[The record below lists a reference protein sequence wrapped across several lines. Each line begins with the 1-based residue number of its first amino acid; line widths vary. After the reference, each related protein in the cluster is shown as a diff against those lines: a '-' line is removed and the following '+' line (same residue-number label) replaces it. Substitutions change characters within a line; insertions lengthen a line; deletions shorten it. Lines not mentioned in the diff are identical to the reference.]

1 VANKITVL
9 LDLVT
14 DKAQS
19 AAKGFKSSIAEAEG
33 AANKFKAG
41 ASSAFATVQANA
53 GALALGAG
61 AAITTF
67 GVKSVAAFQETALA
81 AGKLSDATGL
91 TVEDASRLQ
100 EVAGDLGVSTDSLAG
115 SLVRMQK
122 AVASNSDAVQE
133 LGIETQRT
141 ADGQVDVNAT
151 FLETVRKLGTVED
164 ANEKALLASQLFGKG
179 FADSAELI
187 LGSADDIQKR
197 LDEVSGAQ
205 VITPEQVERARK
217 FRDQM
222 DDLSDSLKQVELTV
236 GDQLVPV
243 IGDLAEALVQV
254 QSAAGKAKSAIEQI
268 PGGSDLL
275 GALGTN
281 LFELP
286 GKAKGEWDDLGR
298 AIGILPDKV
307 APVRAEID
315 RMADS
320 VNDGADAVNNL
331 ADEVVDLGQR
341 WASATIPLEGASGA
355 FAEMSS
361 HADELARSTRETGDA
376 ADDAADDWNVFEDG
390 LRKTV
395 NTTTQ
400 LDEAINGL
408 RDTIDL
414 GSELDDI
421 SQGFADIEEARKDL
435 VDGGDEAARRFRDQV
450 RQQQGNLLDLL
461 ETFKDIP
468 AEKRTRIVAEIAA
481 GDLDSL
487 NQALDDIVGKD
498 RFVHV
503 GLIMPNVQQAFSGV
517 NVQVAPNAIPS
528 TNLLNLNPAPSGAVD
543 NSQTTIIYPVG
554 TTPTSVT
561 IDQRLY
567 QSRNGSQPR

>member
-1 VANKITVL
+1 
-9 LDLVT
+9 
-14 DKAQS
+14 
-19 AAKGFKSSIAEAEG
+19 
-33 AANKFKAG
+33 
-41 ASSAFATVQANA
+41 
-53 GALALGAG
+53 
-61 AAITTF
+61 
-67 GVKSVAAFQETALA
+67 
-81 AGKLSDATGL
+81 
-91 TVEDASRLQ
+91 
-100 EVAGDLGVSTDSLAG
+100 
-115 SLVRMQK
+115 
-122 AVASNSDAVQE
+122 
-133 LGIETQRT
+133 
-141 ADGQVDVNAT
+141 
-151 FLETVRKLGTVED
+151 
-164 ANEKALLASQLFGKG
+164 
-179 FADSAELI
+179 
-187 LGSADDIQKR
+187 
-197 LDEVSGAQ
+197 VSGAQ

-298 AIGILPDKV
+298 AIGVLPDKV